1 MAHSKSKRTAN
12 SYYPLLAVLAI
23 AYVALSLLSPVK
35 PNHFNLTDIQVRLL
49 QLTFVVPILVIWF
62 LIIFGGVRFK
72 NYALLIKGS
81 DEARGTNL
89 VANSLLLIGF
99 GGIAVSI
106 FNLGRNFIGAQ
117 FTEEFTIAHNLFN
130 VLVQVT
136 SYGLLYFGSTHLLK
150 SIGVKGADAR
160 KSIYPQL
167 TMAVAIAAYSALMF
181 LNPYRNSTPDPATY
195 NSFYLPDGL
204 LLVLVV
210 IPYVLSWSL
219 AVGALV
225 NLRTFAAEVKG
236 FVYREAIRRL
246 VMGMTIVVS
255 FAIAL
260 AMLSTL
266 SGLFADSSLKFVLG
280 FIYVILLLYAAGFLV
295 IASGA
300 RKLARIEEV

>member
-1 MAHSKSKRTAN
+1 MPKKMKRSAT
-12 SYYPLLAVLAI
+12 SCYPVLALLSVI
-23 AYVALSLLSPVK
+23 YVALTLLAPVK
-35 PNHFNLTDIQVRLL
+35 SNNFDLTDMQVRLL

-62 LIIFGGVRFK
+62 LIVFGGVRFK

-81 DEARGTNL
+81 DEAKGTSL

-99 GGIAVSI
+99 GGIVVSI
-106 FNLGRNFIGAQ
+106 FNLGRNFVGSQ
-117 FTEEFTIAHNLFN
+117 FTEEFVITHNLFN
-130 VLVQVT
+130 VIVQLG
-136 SYGLLYFGSTHLLK
+136 SYGLLYVGSTHLLK

-160 KSIYPQL
+160 KAIYPQL
-167 TMAVAIAAYSALMF
+167 AMSVAIAAYGALMF
-181 LNPYRNSTPDPATY
+181 LNPYRNSTPDPTKY
-195 NSFYLPDGL
+195 SSFYLPDGL

-225 NLRTFAAEVKG
+225 NLRTFAAEVRG
-236 FVYREAIRRL
+236 IIYREAIHRL

-280 FIYVILLLYAAGFLV
+280 FIYVILILYAAGFLV

>member
-1 MAHSKSKRTAN
+1 MSKKIKRSAT
-12 SYYPLLAVLAI
+12 SCYPVLALLSVI
-23 AYVALSLLSPVK
+23 YVALTLLAPIK
-35 PNHFNLTDIQVRLL
+35 PNNFDLSNMQVRLL
-49 QLTFVVPILVIWF
+49 QLTLVVPILVIWF
-62 LIIFGGVRFK
+62 LIVFGGVRFK

-81 DEARGTNL
+81 DEAKGTSL
-89 VANSLLLIGF
+89 VANSLLFIGF
-99 GGIAVSI
+99 GGIIVNI
-106 FNLGRNFIGAQ
+106 FNLGHNFVGAQ
-117 FTEEFTIAHNLFN
+117 LTEEFTIAHNLLN
-130 VLVQVT
+130 VLVQLG
-136 SYGLLYFGSTHLLK
+136 SYGLLYVGSTHLLK

-167 TMAVAIAAYSALMF
+167 AMSVAIAAYGALMF
-181 LNPYRNSTPDPATY
+181 LNPYRNSTPDPAKY

-204 LLVLVV
+204 LLILVV

-236 FVYREAIRRL
+236 IIYREAIHRL

-280 FIYVILLLYAAGFLV
+280 FIYVILILYAAGFLV